1 QPGRTEG
8 LELEVRPGHQ
18 VPHGAGHEDLARAGL
33 GHHPSRDVDG
43 DPTDLGTDDLDL
55 AHVDPRSDLDAE
67 ALDVADDLLGA
78 PDGLGRLVER
88 GEEPVAGGV
97 DLPPAVLLETA
108 TDERVVGVDDL
119 VPPLAADLG
128 GA

>member
-1 QPGRTEG
+1 M
-8 LELEVRPGHQ
+8 
-18 VPHGAGHEDLARAGL
+18 
-33 GHHPSRDVDG
+33 
-43 DPTDLGTDDLDL
+43 
-55 AHVDPRSDLDAE
+55 DPRPDLDAE

-119 VPPLAADLG
+119 VPPLVADLG
-128 GA
+128 GALGRAHDVREQDRGQKPFGHRRPARHSRSFE